1 MRVLFAILRRLGPSL
16 RGGLGGS
23 FTQIVLL
30 SALSGA
36 TAGLL
41 PAVMGIALNAVL
53 GRAGGPPAAGVAG
66 FFARIVQG
74 LSPWA
79 VIVAA
84 LVATLVAVAISVH
97 SSQRG
102 SQLSGEV
109 TAALRIEML
118 RAVLHASPRAVDEA
132 GKATMEAKGGGAAPP
147 PPPGVKAPQVRGT
160 EIVKL
165 AVARESGMV
174 ADFAVSLIGGF
185 PQAVITLGVLGWELL
200 AGGTGI
206 VLVGGTL
213 LFVLSR
219 LASDRASRRVG
230 REMQALQHADVAV
243 FSSLGEMLSATEDL
257 RLLGARREAV
267 LEFAAA
273 AHRTA
278 DARRRFTGALAV
290 SGQIKSVFS
299 AISPLLILVALQLG
313 GRVSDPGEVAKLLLV
328 VPLLMARF
336 EALDAL
342 RAGLIERAPLLR
354 ATKILLDLPEAPAPP
369 PEPLSAEVVREG
381 AIDFEGLRFTP
392 PGAGRPV
399 IDGLSLRIPAGAL
412 VGICGRSGCG
422 KSTLLRLLLRLDDA
436 AEGAITVD
444 GSELSRIAPAELPKL
459 FAVLGQSSRLLERS
473 VEQNLALGLDPKP
486 SEDRMREALLRVD
499 MKELTEPGAARSL
512 ATEVRMVPPN
522 FSGGEQRRLMLARM
536 LLRPAKVF
544 VLDEPEAGLPSATAE
559 QLLRGV
565 AEIAEGRTC
574 LVVTHAPH
582 LLRST
587 FNVVIDGGKVAA
599 LGTHEELTQSSELYR
614 SLLADALKEGP
625 KKGPGAPPGRMG
637 PSGAPPGIGGPPGA
651 PPGLRPA

>member
-1 MRVLFAILRRLGPSL
+1 MRALLAILRRLGPSL

-36 TAGLL
+36 TAGVL
-41 PAVMGIALNAVL
+41 PAVMGIALNVVL
-53 GRAGGPPAAGVAG
+53 GRTGGPPAAGMAG
-66 FFARIVQG
+66 FFARLVVG

-79 VIVAA
+79 VILAA
-84 LVATLVAVAISVH
+84 LFATLVAVAVAVY

-132 GKATMEAKGGGAAPP
+132 GKATMEAKGGAKAPP
-147 PPPGVKAPQVRGT
+147 PPPGVKMPAVRGT

-165 AVARESGMV
+165 AVARESGLV
-174 ADFAVSLIGGF
+174 ADFAVALVGGF
-185 PQAVITLGVLGWELL
+185 PQAVITLAVLAWELL

-206 VLVGGTL
+206 VLAGGTL
-213 LFVLSR
+213 LFILSR

-230 REMQALQHADVAV
+230 REMQSLQHADVAV
-243 FSSLGEMLSATEDL
+243 FSSLGEMLGATEDL
-257 RLLGARREAV
+257 RLLGARRDAV
-267 LEFAAA
+267 REFAAA

-290 SGQIKSVFS
+290 SGQIKSVFT
-299 AISPLLILVALQLG
+299 AVSPLLILVALKLG
-313 GRVSDPGEVAKLLLV
+313 GGASDPGEVAKLLLV

-342 RAGLIERAPLLR
+342 RAGLIERGPLLR
-354 ATKILLDLPEAPAPP
+354 ATKILLDLPEAPPP
-369 PEPLSAEVVREG
+369 PADPVGAEVVTAG
-381 AIDFEGLRFTP
+381 AITFDALTFTP

-399 IDGLSLRIPAGAL
+399 IDGLSLTVPPGAL
-412 VGICGRSGCG
+412 IGICGRSGCG

-436 AEGAITVD
+436 STGTITVD
-444 GSELSRIAPAELPKL
+444 GVDLSRITPTDLPRV

-473 VEQNLALGLDPKP
+473 VEQNLSLGLDPVP
-486 SEDRMREALLRVD
+486 SADRMKEALIRVD
-499 MKELTEPGAARSL
+499 LKELTEVGGTRGL
-512 ATEVRMVPPN
+512 ATDVRMVPPN

-536 LLRPAKVF
+536 LLREAKVF

-565 AEIAEGRTC
+565 AEIAKGRTC

-599 LGTHEELTQSSELYR
+599 IGTHEELSQSSELYR
-614 SLLADALKEGP
+614 SLLAEALKEGP
-625 KKGPGAPPGRMG
+625 KKGPGGPPGMM
-637 PSGAPPGIGGPPGA
+637 GPPGA
-651 PPGLRPA
+651 PPGMRPPGM

>member
-1 MRVLFAILRRLGPSL
+1 MRALLAILRRLGDSL
-16 RGGLGGS
+16 RGGIGS
-23 FTQIVLL
+23 RLTQIVLL

-36 TAGLL
+36 IAGLL

-53 GRAGGPPAAGVAG
+53 GRSGGPPAAGIAG
-66 FFARIVQG
+66 FFARMVAG

-79 VIVAA
+79 VILAA
-84 LVATLVAVAISVH
+84 LGATLVAVAVSVY

-102 SQLSGEV
+102 SQLSGEF

-132 GKATMEAKGGGAAPP
+132 GRATMEAKGGGAAPP
-147 PPPGVKAPQVRGT
+147 PPPGVKMPAVRGT

-174 ADFAVSLIGGF
+174 ADFAVALIGGF
-185 PQAVITLGVLGWELL
+185 PQAVVTLAVLAWELVAGGTSLVL
-200 AGGTGI
+200 AGGA
-206 VLVGGTL
+206 V

-219 LASDRASRRVG
+219 LASDRASRKVG

-267 LEFAAA
+267 REFAAA
-273 AHRTA
+273 AYRTA
-278 DARRRFTGALAV
+278 DARRRFAGALAV

-299 AISPLLILVALQLG
+299 AVSPLLILVALQLG
-313 GRVSDPGEVAKLLLV
+313 GRTGDPGEVAKLLLV

-342 RAGLIERAPLLR
+342 RAGLIEREPLLR
-354 ATKILLDLPEAPAPP
+354 ATKILLDLPEAPPP
-369 PEPLSAEVVREG
+369 PSDPLGVEAVTHG
-381 AIDFEGLRFTP
+381 AIEFDALTFTP

-399 IDGLSLRIPAGAL
+399 LDGLTLSIPAGAL

-436 AEGAITVD
+436 SSGSITVD
-444 GSELSRIAPAELPKL
+444 GAELKRLAPADLPKI
-459 FAVLGQSSRLLERS
+459 FAVLGQASRLLERS
-473 VEQNLALGLDPKP
+473 VEQKPRARPRSGALRGP
-486 SEDRMREALLRVD
+486 DRGARPGRFE
-499 MKELTEPGAARSL
+499 ELTESGGARGL

-536 LLRPAKVF
+536 LLRETRVF

-587 FNVVIDGGKVAA
+587 FNVLIDGGKVVG
-599 LGTHEELTQSSELYR
+599 LGTHEELSQSSEIL
-614 SLLADALKEGP
+614 SLAAGRGAQGRAQEG
-625 KKGPGAPPGRMG
+625 AWAGRAAGDGSAAGDGG
-637 PSGAPPGIGGPPGA
+637 PSGVRA
-651 PPGLRPA
+651 